1 MSTPTPNEERSREG
15 EQSTPRVTFVFA
27 GLMLAMLA
35 ASLNQTVLNPA
46 LPTIVGELHGVDRM
60 LWVITAYILASTIM
74 MPVYGKLGDLFG
86 RKPLLLT
93 ALTIFLIGST
103 IGALA
108 GDITW
113 LIVGRA
119 VQGAGGGGLMVL
131 SQATIADVIPA
142 RQRGRYLGIM
152 SSVFAVSSV
161 AGPLLG
167 GWFTEGPGWR
177 WVFWINLPIG
187 ALAIAAAVIF
197 LRLPRVS
204 GSGRRIDVLGMAV
217 LSVATTLLVLVATWG
232 GSRYPWTSPVTVAL
246 IAATLACGVLFVTIE
261 RRAAEPVIPLH
272 LFRDRN
278 FDVATLAG
286 LVVSIALFGVAA
298 YMPTYLQMVAGKSA
312 TAAGLL
318 MLPMMGAMFLTSTL
332 AGRFVTR
339 TGRYK
344 RIPVAGSVLVTV
356 GLVLLSTLDAG
367 TPVWVTC
374 CWFAVLGVGF
384 GTAMQILVLVVQ
396 NSFPVE
402 EVGTATAG
410 NNYFRQIGAT
420 LGSAVVGS
428 VFAARLADG
437 LSAVGLGDDADSLTP
452 GTVHGL
458 PDALRQPVLDAYN
471 DALVPIYLYI
481 APLVVVAGILL
492 CFVVEKPLATTIVR
506 KNESSAS
513 VPEATASTSRAAA
526 APSTTPVAESHAGR
540 RG

>member
-1 MSTPTPNEERSREG
+1 MNTSSPDEDERASSTP
-15 EQSTPRVTFVFA
+15 EQSAPRVTFVFA

-35 ASLNQTVLNPA
+35 ASLNQTALNPA

-86 RKPLLLT
+86 RKPLLLI
-93 ALTIFLIGST
+93 ALTIFVVGST

-142 RQRGRYLGIM
+142 RQRGKYLGIM

-177 WVFWINLPIG
+177 WVFWINLPLG
-187 ALAIAAAVIF
+187 AVAIAAASVF

-217 LSVATTLLVLVATWG
+217 LSVVTTLFVLVATWG
-232 GSRYPWTSPVTVAL
+232 GSRYAWSSPLMVAL
-246 IAATLACGVLFVTIE
+246 IAGTVAGAVLFVAVE
-261 RRAAEPVIPLH
+261 RRAAEPVIGLH

-278 FDVATLAG
+278 FDVVTAAG
-286 LVVSIALFGVAA
+286 LVMSVALFGVAA
-298 YMPTYLQMVAGKSA
+298 YMPTYLQMVAGTSA

-318 MLPMMGAMFLTSTL
+318 MLPMMGALFLTSTL

-344 RIPVAGSVLVTV
+344 RIPITGSVFVAA
-356 GLVLLSTLDAG
+356 GLVLLSTLGAD
-367 TPVWVTC
+367 TPIWVLC

-384 GTAMQILVLVVQ
+384 GMSMQLLVLVVQ

-428 VFAARLADG
+428 VFATRLAAG
-437 LSAVGLGDDADSLTP
+437 LSGTGIDDPDSLAP
-452 GTVHGL
+452 GAVQAL
-458 PDALRQPVLDAYN
+458 SDALRQPVLEAYN

-481 APLVVVAGILL
+481 APLVVLAGVLL
-492 CFVVEKPLATTIVR
+492 CLVVEKPLATTIVR
-506 KNESSAS
+506 KNDPVSSDPA
-513 VPEATASTSRAAA
+513 ATAST
-526 APSTTPVAESHAGR
+526 
-540 RG
+540 

>member
-1 MSTPTPNEERSREG
+1 MNAHDPAERPSAAG
-15 EQSTPRVTFVFA
+15 EQTTPRVTFIFA

-86 RKPLLLT
+86 RRPLLLT
-93 ALTIFLIGST
+93 ALTIFVLGSVL
-103 IGALA
+103 GALA

-113 LIVGRA
+113 LIIARA

-177 WVFWINLPIG
+177 WVFWINVPLG
-187 ALAIAAAVIF
+187 AIAVVAAVVF

-204 GSGRRIDVLGMAV
+204 GSGRRIDILGMAV
-217 LSVATTLLVLVATWG
+217 LSVVTTLLVLVATWG
-232 GSRYPWTSPVTVAL
+232 GSQYPWTSPIMLAL
-246 IAATLACGVLFVTIE
+246 IAATVAGAVLFVAVE
-261 RRAAEPVIPLH
+261 RRAHEPVIGLH

-278 FDVATLAG
+278 FDLVTAAG
-286 LVVSIALFGVAA
+286 LLISIALFGVAA

-312 TAAGLL
+312 TTAGLL
-318 MLPMMGAMFLTSTL
+318 MLPMMGPMFVTSTL

-344 RIPVAGSVLVTV
+344 RIPLVGSVLVTV
-356 GLVLLSTLDAG
+356 GLVLLSTLDAE
-367 TPVWVTC
+367 TPLWMLC
-374 CWFAVLGVGF
+374 CWLAVLGVGF

-396 NSFPVE
+396 NSFPIE

-428 VFAARLADG
+428 VFAARLAGG
-437 LSAVGLGDDADSLTP
+437 LSGTGVGEPESLTP
-452 GTVHGL
+452 ATVQGL
-458 PDALRQPVLDAYN
+458 PDTLRQSVLEAYN

-481 APLVVVAGILL
+481 APLVMVAGVLL

-506 KNESSAS
+506 KNDS
-513 VPEATASTSRAAA
+513 VPTGPAATAST
-526 APSTTPVAESHAGR
+526 
-540 RG
+540 

>member
-1 MSTPTPNEERSREG
+1 MTGPLRNETEG
-15 EQSTPRVTFVFA
+15 ATLAPEQSTPRVTFVFA

-60 LWVITAYILASTIM
+60 LWVITAYILASTIT
-74 MPVYGKLGDLFG
+74 MPAYGKLGDLFG

-93 ALTIFLIGST
+93 ALTIFVVGST

-142 RQRGRYLGIM
+142 RQRGKYLGIM
-152 SSVFAVSSV
+152 SSVFALSSV

-177 WVFWINLPIG
+177 WVFWMNVPLG
-187 ALAIAAAVIF
+187 AVAVVAALVF

-217 LSVATTLLVLVATWG
+217 LSIVTTLLVLVATWG
-232 GSRYPWTSPVTVAL
+232 GSRYPWSSPVVIVL
-246 IAATLACGVLFVTIE
+246 IAATAAGAVLFVAVE
-261 RRAAEPVIPLH
+261 RRAAEPVIGLH

-278 FDVATLAG
+278 FDLVTSAG
-286 LVVSIALFGVAA
+286 FVMSVALFGVAA
-298 YMPTYLQMVAGKSA
+298 YMPTYLQMVAGVSA

-318 MLPMMGAMFLTSTL
+318 MLPMMGTLFLTSTL
-332 AGRFVTR
+332 AGRYVTR

-344 RIPVAGSVLVTV
+344 RIPIIGSVFVTA
-356 GLVLLSTLDAG
+356 GLVLLSTLGAG
-367 TPVWVTC
+367 TPIWVLG
-374 CWFAVLGVGF
+374 CWFAVLGIGF
-384 GTAMQILVLVVQ
+384 GTSMQLLVLVVQ

-428 VFAARLADG
+428 VFAVRLAGG
-437 LSAVGLGDDADSLTP
+437 LSGTGIDNPDSLTP
-452 GTVHGL
+452 GAVRAL
-458 PDALRQPVLDAYN
+458 PDALRQPVLEAYN

-481 APLVVVAGILL
+481 APLVVVAGVLL
-492 CFVVEKPLATTIVR
+492 CLVVEKPLATTIVR
-506 KNESSAS
+506 KNDP
-513 VPEATASTSRAAA
+513 VPNDPAATAST
-526 APSTTPVAESHAGR
+526 
-540 RG
+540 